1 MTAVPMSHMCPV
13 SMCCACVS
21 RSTNQTIAVSS
32 DVILSTIQTA
42 SECTT
47 SLTTTQPVPVASARM
62 STGQPAATSS
72 GVPSTVKNARLSGI
86 QSVTAGS
93 VSSASQL
100 NPSAQSFTKTN
111 HPSL

>member
-1 MTAVPMSHMCPV
+1 MSNV
-13 SMCCACVS
+13 V
-21 RSTNQTIAVSS
+21 
-32 DVILSTIQTA
+32 LSTIPPT
-42 SECTT
+42 SESTT
-47 SLTTTQPVPVASARM
+47 SPTTTQPVPVASARM
-62 STGQPAATSS
+62 STGQPAAMSS
-72 GVPSTVKNARLSGI
+72 GVLSTVKNAHLPGI